1 MKLQDEIVNVF
12 STITS
17 QAWLWNCSVL
27 SFERTLARR
36 PEFHPDL
43 LPGTCL
49 AMLSN
54 ASKLTQETSCSLHVP
69 NGQSYSFR
77 LIVMTYFL
85 CVLHFE

>member
-1 MKLQDEIVNVF
+1 MNLQDEIVNVF
-12 STITS
+12 STIIP

-27 SFERTLARR
+27 SFERTLAPP
-36 PEFHPDL
+36 PEFYPDL

-54 ASKLTQETSCSLHVP
+54 ASKLTQDTSYCLHAP
-69 NGQSYSFR
+69 NGLC